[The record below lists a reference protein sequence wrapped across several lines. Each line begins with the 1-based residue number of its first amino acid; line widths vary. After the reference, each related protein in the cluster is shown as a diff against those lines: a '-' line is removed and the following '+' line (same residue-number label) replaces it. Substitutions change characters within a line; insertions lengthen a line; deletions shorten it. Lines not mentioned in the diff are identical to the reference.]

1 MKCNKC
7 GAALTDSSFCNNCGT
22 NVKIYKKLISASNAL
37 YNRGLDKARVRDLS
51 GAKEDLKNSL
61 KVYKKN
67 IPARNLLGLV
77 YFELGDVV
85 AALSE
90 WIVSKNYQPEDNIA
104 DTYIDAVQK
113 NAGKLDAYNV
123 ALKKYNQ
130 SLLYARNGSLD
141 LAIIQLKKVLSIHD
155 KFVSAHLLLALVAIQ
170 TNQIELA
177 RKELKKVLHIDRGNV
192 PALNYFNETDLLRG
206 KSADKKSSR
215 ISRDAV
221 AYTSGN
227 ETIIQPKGGAEGSSG
242 RNVVLDILLG
252 LVIGMAV
259 CWFVFAPA
267 KIQSANNTANQ
278 QVIEYSDQLEAKNA
292 TINAMTEEIN
302 SEKEARTAAEAQAEA
317 ANGKVTSYDA
327 LFEAQKLEAEGNYEG
342 ASEAIAKVNAEDL
355 ADGAKE
361 IYNQVNASVNA
372 TVIEDLYKAG
382 EASYNAGKYEEAKTS
397 LEKVIAVNPQHDYAV
412 YYLARSCE
420 RLGDSENAKKYY
432 QQVVELLS
440 PETQRAKTA
449 KAYLDAHQ

>member
-7 GAALTDSSFCNNCGT
+7 GATLTDSSFCNNCGA
-22 NVKIYKKLISASNAL
+22 NVKIYKKLISTSNAL
-37 YNRGLDKARVRDLS
+37 YNRGLEKAQVRDLS
-51 GAKEDLKNSL
+51 GARDDLKNSL
-61 KVYKKN
+61 KVYKRN

-77 YFELGDVV
+77 YFEMGDVV

-104 DTYIDAVQK
+104 DKYIEAVQ
-113 NAGKLDAYNV
+113 NNVGKLDAYNV

-130 SLLYARNGSLD
+130 ALLYARTGSLD

-177 RKELKKVLHIDRGNV
+177 RKELKKVLHIDRGNTL
-192 PALNYFNETDLLRG
+192 ALNYFNETDQLRG

-221 AYTSGN
+221 SYTSGN
-227 ETIIQPKGGAEGSSG
+227 ETIIQPKAVQERSG
-242 RNVVLDILLG
+242 RNVVFDILLG
-252 LVIGMAV
+252 LVIGMAI

-278 QVIEYSDQLEAKNA
+278 QVIEYSDQLDAKTA
-292 TINAMTEEIN
+292 TINQMT
-302 SEKEARTAAEAQAEA
+302 KELNDAKQTALQAKAQATA
-317 ANGKVTSYDA
+317 VTEKAEGYDA
-327 LFEAQKLEAEGNYEG
+327 LFEAQKLAAEEKFEEA
-342 ASEAIAKVNAEDL
+342 ATALSKVNAENL

-361 IYNQVNASVNA
+361 IYDEINAKVNA
-372 TVIEDLYKAG
+372 TVIEELYNKAL
-382 EASYNAGKYEEAKTS
+382 ENFNAGKYEDAKTD
-397 LEKVIAVNPQHDYAV
+397 LAKVVELNAEHDYAQ
-412 YYLARSCE
+412 YYLARSYE
-420 RLGDSENAKKYY
+420 QLNDVTNAKVHY
-432 QQVVELLS
+432 QKVVELL
-440 PETQRAKTA
+440 PATTQRAQTA
-449 KAYLDAHQ
+449 QSYLNAHP

>member
-7 GAALTDSSFCNNCGT
+7 GATLTESSFCNNCGV
-22 NVKIYKKLISASNAL
+22 NVKIYKKLISTSNAL
-37 YNRGLDKARVRDLS
+37 YNRGLERAKVRDLS

-77 YFELGDVV
+77 YFEMGDVV

-123 ALKKYNQ
+123 AMKKYNQ
-130 SLLYARNGSLD
+130 ALLYAKQESLD
-141 LAIIQLKKVLSIHD
+141 LAVIQLKKVLSVHD

-192 PALNYFNETDLLRG
+192 LALNYFNETDALRG
-206 KSADKKSSR
+206 KSSDKKSSR

-227 ETIIQPKGGAEGSSG
+227 ETIIQPKTVVEGRT
-242 RNVVLDILLG
+242 RNVVLDIFLG
-252 LVIGMAV
+252 FVIGMAV
-259 CWFVFAPA
+259 CWFVLAPA
-267 KIQSANNTANQ
+267 KIQSANNAANQ

-292 TINAMTEEIN
+292 TIEALNKDIEIAKMTQASAEE
-302 SEKEARTAAEAQAEA
+302 KAKTANTRA
-317 ANGKVTSYDA
+317 ASYEA
-327 LFEAQKLEAEGNYEG
+327 LFEAEKLEAEENF
-342 ASEAIAKVNAEDL
+342 EAAAEALAKVDPEVL
-355 ADGAKE
+355 VDGAKA
-361 IYNQVNASVNA
+361 IYNGVSASVNA
-372 TVIEDLYKAG
+372 VVVEDLYNKG
-382 EASYNAGKYEEAKTS
+382 LSSYNSGKYEEAKTN
-397 LEKVIAVNPQHDYAV
+397 LEKVVALNAAHADGQ
-412 YYLARSCE
+412 YYLARSYE
-420 RLGDSENAKKYY
+420 NLNDVENAKKHY
-432 QQVVELLS
+432 QKVVELL
-440 PETQRAKTA
+440 PETTKRAQTA
-449 KAYLDAHQ
+449 QTYLNTH

>member
-7 GAALTDSSFCNNCGT
+7 GATLTDSSFCNNCGA

-37 YNRGLDKARVRDLS
+37 YNRGLDKAQVRDLS

-77 YFELGDVV
+77 YFEMGDVV

-141 LAIIQLKKVLSIHD
+141 LAVIQLKKVLSIHD

-170 TNQIELA
+170 TNQLELA

-192 PALNYFNETDLLRG
+192 MALNYFNETDLLRG

-227 ETIIQPKGGAEGSSG
+227 ETIIQPKGAAEGSSG

-302 SEKEARTAAEAQAEA
+302 SEKAARTAAEAQAEA

-327 LFEAQKLEAEGNYEG
+327 LFEAQKLEAEADFEG
-342 ASEAIAKVNAEDL
+342 AAEAIAKVNVEDIEE
-355 ADGAKE
+355 GAKE
-361 IYNQVNASVNA
+361 IYNQVNSSVNA

-412 YYLARSCE
+412 YYLARSYE
-420 RLGDSENAKKYY
+420 RLGDNENAKKYY
-432 QQVVELLS
+432 QQVVEMLS

>member
-7 GAALTDSSFCNNCGT
+7 GATLTDSSFCNNCGT
-22 NVKIYKKLISASNAL
+22 NVKIYKKLISTSNAL
-37 YNRGLDKARVRDLS
+37 YNRGLEKAQVRDLS
-51 GAKEDLKNSL
+51 GAKDDLKNSL
-61 KVYKKN
+61 KVYKRN

-77 YFELGDVV
+77 YFEMGDVV

-104 DTYIDAVQK
+104 DKYIEAVQN
-113 NAGKLDAYNV
+113 NAGKLDAYNI

-130 SLLYARNGSLD
+130 ALLYARTGSLD
-141 LAIIQLKKVLSIHD
+141 LAVIQLKKVLSIHD

-192 PALNYFNETDLLRG
+192 MALNYFKETDLLRG

-215 ISRDAV
+215 ISKDAV

-227 ETIIQPKGGAEGSSG
+227 ETIIQPKSVSEGGG

-278 QVIEYSDQLEAKNA
+278 EVIEYSDQLEAKAA
-292 TINAMTEEIN
+292 TIASIT
-302 SEKEARTAAEAQAEA
+302 KELETAQAAATKAEAQAAE
-317 ANGKVTSYDA
+317 VTAKAEGYDA
-327 LFEAQKLEAEGNYEG
+327 LFEAQKLAQEEKYEEA
-342 ASEAIAKVNAEDL
+342 ATALAKVNAENL
-355 ADGAKE
+355 AETAKVIYDE
-361 IYNQVNASVNA
+361 INTKVNG
-372 TVIEDLYKAG
+372 TVIEELYKKG
-382 EASYNAGKYEEAKTS
+382 EESFKAGKYEEAKAD
-397 LEKVIAVNPQHDYAV
+397 LEKVVELNPEHDYAQ
-412 YYLARSCE
+412 YYLARSYE
-420 RLGDSENAKKYY
+420 KLGDTANAKIHY
-432 QQVVELLS
+432 QKVVELL
-440 PETQRAKTA
+440 PATTQRAQTA
-449 KAYLDAHQ
+449 QAYLNANP

>member
-7 GAALTDSSFCNNCGT
+7 GATLTESSFCNNCGV

-37 YNRGLDKARVRDLS
+37 YNRGLDKAQVRDLS
-51 GAKEDLKNSL
+51 GAKDDLKNSL
-61 KVYKKN
+61 KVYKMN

-77 YFELGDVV
+77 YFEMGDVV
-85 AALSE
+85 SALSE

-104 DTYIDAVQK
+104 DIYIEAVQK
-113 NAGKLDAYNV
+113 NAGKLDAYNI

-130 SLLYARNGSLD
+130 ALLYARQGSLD

-155 KFVSAHLLLALVAIQ
+155 KFVAAHLLLALVAIQ
-170 TNQIELA
+170 SNQIELA

-192 PALNYFNETDLLRG
+192 LALNYFKETDALRG

-215 ISRDAV
+215 ISKDAV

-227 ETIIQPKGGAEGSSG
+227 ETIIQPKGMQEGGG

-267 KIQSANNTANQ
+267 KIQSANNAANQ
-278 QVIEYSDQLEAKNA
+278 QVIEYSDQLEAKSA

-302 SEKEARTAAEAQAEA
+302 FEKAARTTAEAKAEKANAKA
-317 ANGKVTSYDA
+317 AGYDS
-327 LFEAQKLEAEGNYEG
+327 LFEAQKLEAEGNFEG
-342 ASEAIAKVNAEDL
+342 AAEALTKVDPEALAE
-355 ADGAKE
+355 GAKE
-361 IYNQVNASVNA
+361 IYNQVSASVNA
-372 TVIEDLYKAG
+372 TVIEDLYKKG
-382 EASYNAGKYEEAKTS
+382 EESYNSGNYEEAKVN
-397 LEKVIAVNPQHDYAV
+397 LEKVVALNPQHDYAV
-412 YYLARSCE
+412 YYLARSYE
-420 RLGDSENAKKYY
+420 NLNDGENAKKYY
-432 QQVVELLS
+432 QMVVELL
-440 PETQRAKTA
+440 PAETQRAQTA
-449 KAYLDAHQ
+449 QAYLSTH

>member
-1 MKCNKC
+1 MECNKC
-7 GAALTDSSFCNNCGT
+7 GATLTDSSFCNNCGA

-37 YNRGLDKARVRDLS
+37 YNRGLDKAQVRDLS

-77 YFELGDVV
+77 YFEMGDVV

-130 SLLYARNGSLD
+130 ALLYARNGSLD

-170 TNQIELA
+170 SNQIELA

-192 PALNYFNETDLLRG
+192 LALNYFKETDLLRG

-215 ISRDAV
+215 ISKDAV

-227 ETIIQPKGGAEGSSG
+227 ETIIQPKSGAEGGG

-292 TINAMTEEIN
+292 TITAMTEELN
-302 SEKEARTAAEAQAEA
+302 AAKAAKDAAEASVEGVTA
-317 ANGKVTSYDA
+317 KVTSYEA
-327 LFEAQKLEAEGNYEG
+327 LFEAEKLEAAEEF
-342 ASEAIAKVNAEDL
+342 EAAAEALAKVNPEDL
-355 ADGAKE
+355 AEGAKA
-361 IYNQVNASVNA
+361 IYDGISASVNA
-372 TVIEDLYKAG
+372 IVIEDLYNRG
-382 EASYNAGKYEEAKTS
+382 EASYNAGDYEAAKTD
-397 LEKVIAVNPQHDYAV
+397 LEKVVSLNSQHDYAV
-412 YYLARSCE
+412 YYLARSYE
-420 RLGDSENAKKYY
+420 RLNDTENAKKYY
-432 QQVVELLS
+432 QQVLELL
-440 PETQRAKTA
+440 PMETQRAQTA
-449 KAYLDAHQ
+449 KAYLDANP

>member
-7 GAALTDSSFCNNCGT
+7 GATLTESSFCNNCGT
-22 NVKIYKKLISASNAL
+22 NVQIYKKLISTSNVL
-37 YNRGLDKARVRDLS
+37 YNRGLERAKVRDLS

-77 YFELGDVV
+77 CFEMGDVV

-123 ALKKYNQ
+123 AMKKYNQ
-130 SLLYARNGSLD
+130 SLLYARQGSLD
-141 LAIIQLKKVLSIHD
+141 LAVIQLKKVLSVHD
-155 KFVSAHLLLALVAIQ
+155 KFVAAHLLLALVAIE

-192 PALNYFNETDLLRG
+192 LALNYFNETDALRG
-206 KSADKKSSR
+206 KSSDKKSSR

-227 ETIIQPKGGAEGSSG
+227 ETIIQPKTVTEGRT

-252 LVIGMAV
+252 MIIGLAV
-259 CWFVFAPA
+259 CWFVLAPA
-267 KIQSANNTANQ
+267 KIQSANNAANQ

-292 TINAMTEEIN
+292 TIAALNKDVEVAKMTQASAEEKAKTAN
-302 SEKEARTAAEAQAEA
+302 NRVTSYENLFEAEKLETEGNFEAAAEALT
-317 ANGKVTSYDA
+317 KVDTEV
-327 LFEAQKLEAEGNYEG
+327 L
-342 ASEAIAKVNAEDL
+342 V
-355 ADGAKE
+355 DGAKA
-361 IYNQVNASVNA
+361 IYDGISASVNA
-372 TVIEDLYKAG
+372 VVVEDLYNKG
-382 EASYNAGKYEEAKTS
+382 LNSYNSGNYEEAKTN
-397 LEKVIAVNPQHDYAV
+397 LEKVIALNGEHADAQ
-412 YYLARSCE
+412 YYLARSFE
-420 RLGDSENAKKYY
+420 NLNDVENAKKHY
-432 QQVVELLS
+432 QKVVELL
-440 PETQRAKTA
+440 PETTKRAQTA
-449 KAYLDAHQ
+449 QTYLNTH

>member
-7 GAALTDSSFCNNCGT
+7 GATLTESSFCNNCGI
-22 NVKIYKKLISASNAL
+22 NVQIYKKLISTSNAL
-37 YNRGLDKARVRDLS
+37 YNRGLERAKVRDLS

-77 YFELGDVV
+77 CFEMGDVV

-123 ALKKYNQ
+123 AMKKYNQ
-130 SLLYARNGSLD
+130 SLLYARQGSLD
-141 LAIIQLKKVLSIHD
+141 LAVIQLKKVLSVHD
-155 KFVSAHLLLALVAIQ
+155 KFVAAHLLLALVAIE

-192 PALNYFNETDLLRG
+192 LALNYFNETDALRG
-206 KSADKKSSR
+206 KSFDKKSSR

-227 ETIIQPKGGAEGSSG
+227 ETIIQPKMVTEGRT

-252 LVIGMAV
+252 MIIGLAV
-259 CWFVFAPA
+259 CWFVLAPA
-267 KIQSANNTANQ
+267 KIQSANNAANQ
-278 QVIEYSDQLEAKNA
+278 QVIEYSEQLEAKNA
-292 TINAMTEEIN
+292 TIAALNKDVEVAKMTQASAEE
-302 SEKEARTAAEAQAEA
+302 KAKTA
-317 ANGKVTSYDA
+317 NNRVTSYEN
-327 LFEAQKLEAEGNYEG
+327 LFEAEKLEAEGNF
-342 ASEAIAKVNAEDL
+342 EAAAEALTKVDTEVL
-355 ADGAKE
+355 VDGAKA
-361 IYNQVNASVNA
+361 IYDGISASVNA
-372 TVIEDLYKAG
+372 VVVEDLYNKG
-382 EASYNAGKYEEAKTS
+382 LNSYNSGNYEEAKTN
-397 LEKVIAVNPQHDYAV
+397 LEKVIALNGEHADAQ
-412 YYLARSCE
+412 YYLARSFE
-420 RLGDSENAKKYY
+420 NLNDVENAKKHY
-432 QQVVELLS
+432 QKVVELL
-440 PETQRAKTA
+440 PETTKRAQTA
-449 KAYLDAHQ
+449 QTYLNTH